1 MTASLSLNSG
11 RKPVAHQ
18 KDKYKEDKQI
28 NYLITGKS
36 PVKERIRKNIRDKY
50 PEQIRKKKD
59 KKDKKAERINAK
71 VRNG

>member
-11 RKPVAHQ
+11 RKPVARP

-59 KKDKKAERINAK
+59 KKNKKAELINAI